1 LTCIGASKATEAL
14 GVTLDRRLSEA
25 DLEELDVPAH
35 LAELVRACFELGSRP
50 SLAGLRLGRWAH
62 MLGFGG
68 HFATKSRRYSTTLGA
83 LRRARVTY
91 AIRRRRGDTLPLD
104 AWGRPED
111 DQAVIVVASWR
122 YLGRGYQ
129 STGEAWLAASAAARA
144 REERRIAKEE
154 LRTMTMTAA

>member
-1 LTCIGASKATEAL
+1 VAKYATKATEAL
-14 GVTLDRRLSEA
+14 GVVLDHRISAE
-25 DLEELDVPAH
+25 DLEELGVPAH
-35 LAELVRACFELGSRP
+35 VAELVRACFELAARP
-50 SLAGLRLGRWAH
+50 SLAGLRLRKWAH

-83 LRRARVTY
+83 LRKARVAY
-91 AIRRRRGDTLPLD
+91 AIRRRRGDMLPLD

-111 DQAVIVVASWR
+111 DQVVVVLVSWA

-144 REERRIAKEE
+144 REARRIAKEE
-154 LRTMTMTAA
+154 LRTTPRAA